1 MRESEDLD
9 AVRMD
14 LDAEGASQCN
24 PPLRLGPLPL
34 ALCPALAHPCRPLGT
49 RHTKYFPYFELP
61 TLLYSASR
69 GAGALDPLTRRP
81 ATPLPSF
88 SCHLRGVAV

>member
-24 PPLRLGPLPL
+24 PLALGPWPF
-34 ALCPALAHPCRPLGT
+34 ALHSPIHVVHSEHATQSTFLT
-49 RHTKYFPYFELP
+49 SKLP
-61 TLLYSASR
+61 TLLYSGSR